1 MSITIITPTYKRDEN
16 ILLRCIKSVD
26 SQIYQNFKH
35 IIMVDDINLE
45 DHITSDFINSYSSD
59 KRTFMSLGYRSN
71 NYGNNPRQK
80 CIEMTET
87 DYIVFLDDDN
97 VIFPN
102 YLSELIKGVKNFSI
116 GICKIVHL
124 GPLPAPLWPPPKIID
139 GNPPILQN
147 IDTLQVI
154 VKTEVMKKERWEV
167 DKGYLADG
175 YTLEKI
181 CKNNDYIFIN
191 EILGIHM

>member
-1 MSITIITPTYKRDEN
+1 MSISIITPTYNRNQN

-35 IIMVDDINLE
+35 IIIVDDENFE
-45 DHITSDFINSYSSD
+45 PHVTSEFIELHSSD
-59 KRTFMSLGYRSN
+59 KRIFIKLGYRSN
-71 NYGNNPRQK
+71 NYGNTPRQK
-80 CIEMTET
+80 AIDMADT

-97 VIFPN
+97 IIFPN
-102 YLSELIKGVKNFSI
+102 YLNDMINGIKEYDI

-124 GPLPAPLWPPPKIID
+124 GPLPAPLYPPPKILD
-139 GNPPILQN
+139 GNPPVLQN
-147 IDTLQVI
+147 IDTLQII
-154 VKTEVMKKERWEV
+154 VKTNIMKKEGWEI

-175 YTLEKI
+175 YTIDKI
-181 CKNNDYIFIN
+181 CSKNNFIFIN

>member
-1 MSITIITPTYKRDEN
+1 MSITIITPTYNRDKN

-35 IIMVDDINLE
+35 VIIVDDE
-45 DHITSDFINSYSSD
+45 KFEPHISSDFIDLYSND
-59 KRTFMSLGYRSN
+59 KRTFIKLGYRSN
-71 NYGNNPRQK
+71 NYGNTPRQTA
-80 CIEMTET
+80 INNANT

-97 VIFPN
+97 IIFPN
-102 YLSELIKGVKNFSI
+102 YLSELIKGIDDYDI

-124 GPLPAPLWPPPKIID
+124 GPLPPKLYPPPKILD
-139 GNPPILQN
+139 GNPPVLQN
-147 IDTLQVI
+147 IDTLQVM
-154 VKTEVMKKERWEV
+154 VKTIIMKKEGWEV

-175 YTLEKI
+175 YTIHKL
-181 CKNNDYIFIN
+181 CSKNNFVFIN